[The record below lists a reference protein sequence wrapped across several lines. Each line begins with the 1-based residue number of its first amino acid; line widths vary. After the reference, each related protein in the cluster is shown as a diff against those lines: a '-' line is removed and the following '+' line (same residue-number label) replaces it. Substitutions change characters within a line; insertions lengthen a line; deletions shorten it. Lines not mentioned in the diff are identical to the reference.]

1 MRPAFF
7 LFATLLA
14 LVGFAADA
22 AVDTAATKNP
32 VRQTKGQNVLPESVE
47 GVPEAEYT
55 KIRRA
60 LLMSYGN
67 ESISAAR
74 NRLNELKE
82 RTRFTKGRNESEDL
96 RLDFEKAR
104 DAMVKATIDSVLK
117 LDPSINKDSLVI
129 TLNAIEEATKKRGQ
143 EATQRAREKEAA
155 EAKLAKKDAPE
166 AKPETAVAAATEEK
180 PMTPAQLL
188 ADVEGVSA
196 EDMTKF
202 RIAAFVAQKD
212 PTVKELKAKQNEMR
226 KEADPDHP
234 LGGTAAF
241 YEFNCTAVEVEVD
254 RETGD
259 VVIARHVIVSDVGT
273 ALNPLHV
280 RGQDEVAAITEAA
293 MRGEITDFAD
303 SLRRRVKLLAG
314 LPAEALER
322 VYTERLRLNPGA
334 ETLVSTARAAGLK
347 VLLVSGGF
355 TFFTALAAAIVPSSV
370 D

>member
-7 LFATLLA
+7 LLATLFALA
-14 LVGFAADA
+14 GFAADA
-22 AVDTAATKNP
+22 PADAPAAKKP
-32 VRQTKGQNVLPESVE
+32 ARQAKGQSNLPESVD
-47 GVPEAEYT
+47 GVPAEEYA

-67 ESISAAR
+67 ETISAAR
-74 NRLNELKE
+74 IRLNELKE
-82 RTRFTKGRNESEDL
+82 RTRFTKGRNEAEDL

-166 AKPETAVAAATEEK
+166 AKPEAAEAKVEEK
-180 PMTPAQLL
+180 PMTPVQLL

-202 RIAAFVAQKD
+202 RIAAFAAQKD

-226 KEADPDHP
+226 KEAEFASPDEKKNMRNDFEV
-234 LGGTAAF
+234 LMDDMRKATLAAVSKAAPSLSK
-241 YEFNCTAVEVEVD
+241 ETLDKIMEAVE
-254 RETGD
+254 
-259 VVIARHVIVSDVGT
+259 
-273 ALNPLHV
+273 N
-280 RGQDEVAAITEAA
+280 
-293 MRGEITDFAD
+293 
-303 SLRRRVKLLAG
+303 
-314 LPAEALER
+314 
-322 VYTERLRLNPGA
+322 
-334 ETLVSTARAAGLK
+334 RAK
-347 VLLVSGGF
+347 
-355 TFFTALAAAIVPSSV
+355 AAAKKAQTKATKTPLKPFPFGEKK
-370 D
+370 

>member
-1 MRPAFF
+1 MHPAFF
-7 LFATLLA
+7 LFATLFALA
-14 LVGFAADA
+14 GFAADA
-22 AVDTAATKNP
+22 PADASAAKKP
-32 VRQTKGQNVLPESVE
+32 ARQAKGQSNLPESVD
-47 GVPEAEYT
+47 GVPAEEYA

-67 ESISAAR
+67 ETISAAR
-74 NRLNELKE
+74 IRLNELKE

-166 AKPETAVAAATEEK
+166 AKPETAVAKVEEK

-202 RIAAFVAQKD
+202 RIAAVVAQKD

-226 KEADPDHP
+226 KEAEFASPDEKKNMRNDFEV
-234 LGGTAAF
+234 LMADLRKA
-241 YEFNCTAVEVEVD
+241 NLTAV
-254 RETGD
+254 
-259 VVIARHVIVSDVGT
+259 SK
-273 ALNPLHV
+273 
-280 RGQDEVAAITEAA
+280 AAP
-293 MRGEITDFAD
+293 
-303 SLRRRVKLLAG
+303 SLSK
-314 LPAEALER
+314 
-322 VYTERLRLNPGA
+322 
-334 ETLVSTARAAGLK
+334 ETLEKIMEAVENRAK
-347 VLLVSGGF
+347 
-355 TFFTALAAAIVPSSV
+355 AAAKKAQTKATKTPLKPFPFGEKK
-370 D
+370 

>member
-7 LFATLLA
+7 LFATLFALA
-14 LVGFAADA
+14 SFAADA
-22 AVDTAATKNP
+22 AVDAAATKNP
-32 VRQTKGQNVLPESVE
+32 VRQTKGQTVLPESVE
-47 GVPEAEYT
+47 GVPETEYT

-104 DAMVKATIDSVLK
+104 DAMVKATIESVLK
-117 LDPSINKDSLVI
+117 LDPSINKDSLVL

-155 EAKLAKKDAPE
+155 DAKLAQKDAPE
-166 AKPETAVAAATEEK
+166 AKPETAVAKVEDK
-180 PMTPAQLL
+180 PMTPVQLL

-226 KEADPDHP
+226 KEAEFASPDEKKNMRNDFEV
-234 LGGTAAF
+234 LMDDMRKANLAAVSKAAPSLSK
-241 YEFNCTAVEVEVD
+241 ETLEKIMEAVE
-254 RETGD
+254 
-259 VVIARHVIVSDVGT
+259 
-273 ALNPLHV
+273 N
-280 RGQDEVAAITEAA
+280 
-293 MRGEITDFAD
+293 
-303 SLRRRVKLLAG
+303 RVK
-314 LPAEALER
+314 
-322 VYTERLRLNPGA
+322 
-334 ETLVSTARAAGLK
+334 
-347 VLLVSGGF
+347 
-355 TFFTALAAAIVPSSV
+355 AAAKKAQTKATKTPLKPFPFGEKK
-370 D
+370 

>member
-7 LFATLLA
+7 LLATLFALA
-14 LVGFAADA
+14 GFAADA
-22 AVDTAATKNP
+22 PADAPAAKKP
-32 VRQTKGQNVLPESVE
+32 ARQAKGQSNLPESVD
-47 GVPEAEYT
+47 GVPAEEYA

-67 ESISAAR
+67 ETISAAR
-74 NRLNELKE
+74 IRLNELKE
-82 RTRFTKGRNESEDL
+82 RTRFTKGRQESEDL

-166 AKPETAVAAATEEK
+166 AKPETAVAKVEEK

-202 RIAAFVAQKD
+202 RIAAVVAQKD

-226 KEADPDHP
+226 KEAEFASPDEKKNMRNDFEV
-234 LGGTAAF
+234 LMADLRKANLAA
-241 YEFNCTAVEVEVD
+241 
-254 RETGD
+254 
-259 VVIARHVIVSDVGT
+259 VSK
-273 ALNPLHV
+273 
-280 RGQDEVAAITEAA
+280 AAP
-293 MRGEITDFAD
+293 
-303 SLRRRVKLLAG
+303 SLSK
-314 LPAEALER
+314 
-322 VYTERLRLNPGA
+322 
-334 ETLVSTARAAGLK
+334 ETLEKIMQAVDDRAK
-347 VLLVSGGF
+347 
-355 TFFTALAAAIVPSSV
+355 AAAKKAQTKATKTPLKPFPFGEKK
-370 D
+370 

>member
-1 MRPAFF
+1 MDKRAPLTQDKFCCFVTSALCHRLSPLFSTLHHPMRSAFF
-7 LFATLLA
+7 ILASLLA
-14 LVGFAADA
+14 LAGFAADA
-22 AVDTAATKNP
+22 PVDAAATKNP

-104 DAMVKATIDSVLK
+104 DAMVKATIESVLK

-143 EATQRAREKEAA
+143 EATQRAREKEVAD
-155 EAKLAKKDAPE
+155 AKLAQKDAPE
-166 AKPETAVAAATEEK
+166 AKPETAVAKVEEK

-202 RIAAFVAQKD
+202 RIAAFVAQKN

-226 KEADPDHP
+226 KEAEFASPDEKKNMRNDFEV
-234 LGGTAAF
+234 LIADLRKATLAAVSKAAPSLSK
-241 YEFNCTAVEVEVD
+241 ETLEKIMEAVE
-254 RETGD
+254 
-259 VVIARHVIVSDVGT
+259 
-273 ALNPLHV
+273 
-280 RGQDEVAAITEAA
+280 
-293 MRGEITDFAD
+293 
-303 SLRRRVKLLAG
+303 
-314 LPAEALER
+314 ER
-322 VYTERLRLNPGA
+322 A
-334 ETLVSTARAAGLK
+334 K
-347 VLLVSGGF
+347 
-355 TFFTALAAAIVPSSV
+355 AAAAKKGSKATKTPLKPFPFGEKK
-370 D
+370 

>member
-7 LFATLLA
+7 LFATLFA

-22 AVDTAATKNP
+22 PVDAAATKNP
-32 VRQTKGQNVLPESVE
+32 VRQAKGQSNLPESVD
-47 GVPEAEYT
+47 GVPAEEYT

-74 NRLNELKE
+74 IRLNELKE

-226 KEADPDHP
+226 KEAEFASPDEKKNMRNDFEV
-234 LGGTAAF
+234 LMDDMRKANLAAVSKAAPSLSK
-241 YEFNCTAVEVEVD
+241 ETLEKIMEAVE
-254 RETGD
+254 
-259 VVIARHVIVSDVGT
+259 S
-273 ALNPLHV
+273 
-280 RGQDEVAAITEAA
+280 
-293 MRGEITDFAD
+293 
-303 SLRRRVKLLAG
+303 
-314 LPAEALER
+314 
-322 VYTERLRLNPGA
+322 
-334 ETLVSTARAAGLK
+334 RAK
-347 VLLVSGGF
+347 
-355 TFFTALAAAIVPSSV
+355 AAAAKKAPKATKTPLKPFPFGEKK
-370 D
+370 